1 MKNITVSV
9 DEETYRLCRV
19 KAAEADTS
27 VSALVRDYLRD
38 IALGRSPQPEFE
50 RLRSLQKSVIDEL
63 RATGGGLRSS
73 ENIPRDEL
81 YDRNALS

>member
-1 MKNITVSV
+1 MKNITVSI

-27 VSALVRDYLRD
+27 VSAIVRDYLKDFARGRVPESRFY
-38 IALGRSPQPEFE
+38 ALRM
-50 RLRSLQKSVIDEL
+50 LQKNVIDEL

-73 ENIPRDEL
+73 ENLSREEL
-81 YDRNALS
+81 YDRHALP